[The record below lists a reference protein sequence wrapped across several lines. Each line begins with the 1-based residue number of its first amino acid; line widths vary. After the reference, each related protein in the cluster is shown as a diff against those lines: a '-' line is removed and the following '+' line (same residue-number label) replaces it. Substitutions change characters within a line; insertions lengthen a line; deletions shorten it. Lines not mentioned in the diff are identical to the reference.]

1 MNNETNLREM
11 AGELPALEEGWREVG
26 FRLVDLSLNVV
37 MTEGAADEAAGT
49 GEKCYRTFY
58 GRRAPCRK
66 CAAAETFRDGAPRSV
81 ICERG
86 RGRTKVRCRA
96 DAYPVRDAAGLL
108 WGVIERIFEETPR
121 PEKTKQRKATTENV
135 SDGIDPQG

>member
-37 MTEGAADEAAGT
+37 MTDGASDEAAGT

-66 CAAAETFRDGAPRSV
+66 CAAAETFRDGAPH
-81 ICERG
+81 
-86 RGRTKVRCRA
+86 
-96 DAYPVRDAAGLL
+96 
-108 WGVIERIFEETPR
+108 
-121 PEKTKQRKATTENV
+121 
-135 SDGIDPQG
+135 

>member
-11 AGELPALEEGWREVG
+11 AGELPALDDGWREVG

-66 CAAAETFRDGAPRSV
+66 CAAAETFRDGAPHSSL
-81 ICERG
+81 CERG
-86 RGRTKVRCRA
+86 WGRMRTRFRTET
-96 DAYPVRDAAGLL
+96 YPVCDAAGRV
-108 WGVIERIFEETPR
+108 WGAVERISEETAPPKAAKHR
-121 PEKTKQRKATTENV
+121 KESMENAPEAIASRA
-135 SDGIDPQG
+135 